1 MGISVGAALK
11 KIAVALVSDKKTLK
25 KAAMAI
31 LVVIVALLMP
41 MAAIIAVFSGTLELD
56 VAALQEQ
63 ITENMSDSD
72 RQMLQQVED
81 NMNAIQTAL
90 READMASRVKEA
102 QVLYI
107 LALYDHSSQP
117 GFVSRL
123 VNCFQPEQTDDQ
135 LIAAVNSTFGT
146 NIVTEDFTKLVGNVR
161 SQYVDTS
168 NFVYPTT
175 KNNLDLVQWAIAAE
189 AAGWGYVWGT
199 FGQVLTRDALTAKVA
214 QYPDNV
220 GIYEE
225 YIRSHY
231 LGKRTADCAGF
242 IKGYCWYNPETD
254 SVSYAT
260 NGMPDLGA
268 NQMYQTATVKG
279 PISTMPEIPGLAV
292 WHQGH
297 IGIYIGN
304 GYAIEAMGTRYGVV
318 KTRVAARSWTHW
330 LKIPYINYIEETEEE
345 SP

>member
-1 MGISVGAALK
+1 MSITVGAALK
-11 KIAVALVSDKKTLK
+11 KIAVALLSDKKTLK

-31 LVVIVALLMP
+31 LVVIVALFMP
-41 MAAIIAVFSGTLELD
+41 MAAIITVFSGTLKLD
-56 VAALQEQ
+56 VGALQEQ
-63 ITENMSDSD
+63 IAEEMSDGD

-90 READMASRVKEA
+90 RDADMPSRVREA

-107 LALYDHSSQP
+107 LALYDHSDQP
-117 GFVSRL
+117 GFVPRL
-123 VNCFQPEQTDDQ
+123 VGCFQPEQTDDQ
-135 LIAAVNSTFGT
+135 LIAAVNNAFGT
-146 NIVTEDFTKLVGNVR
+146 SIVAEDFTKLVGNVR

-168 NFVYPTT
+168 NYVYPTT
-175 KNNLDLVQWAIAAE
+175 KNNLDLVQWAISAE

-199 FGQVLTRDALTAKVA
+199 FGQVLTRDTLAAKAA

-220 GIYEE
+220 GVYEE

-231 LGKRTADCAGF
+231 LGRRTADCVGF
-242 IKGYCWYNPETD
+242 IKGYCWYDPETD
-254 SVSYAT
+254 SVNYAT
-260 NGMPDLGA
+260 NGMPDIGA
-268 NQMYQTATVKG
+268 DQMYRTAVEKG

-330 LKIPYINYIEETEEE
+330 LKIPYINYIEETEEDT
-345 SP
+345 

>member
-25 KAAMAI
+25 NMAMAA
-31 LVVIVALLMP
+31 LVIIVALLMP

-63 ITENMSDSD
+63 IAEEMSDSD

-123 VNCFQPEQTDDQ
+123 VSCFQPEQTDDQ

-146 NIVTEDFTKLVGNVR
+146 NIVTEDFTKLVGDCGGGGRLGLCVGHLR
-161 SQYVDTS
+161 AGADKGRTGSQGGPV
-168 NFVYPTT
+168 P
-175 KNNLDLVQWAIAAE
+175 
-189 AAGWGYVWGT
+189 
-199 FGQVLTRDALTAKVA
+199 GQR
-214 QYPDNV
+214 
-220 GIYEE
+220 
-225 YIRSHY
+225 
-231 LGKRTADCAGF
+231 
-242 IKGYCWYNPETD
+242 
-254 SVSYAT
+254 
-260 NGMPDLGA
+260 
-268 NQMYQTATVKG
+268 
-279 PISTMPEIPGLAV
+279 
-292 WHQGH
+292 GH
-297 IGIYIGN
+297 
-304 GYAIEAMGTRYGVV
+304 
-318 KTRVAARSWTHW
+318 
-330 LKIPYINYIEETEEE
+330 L
-345 SP
+345 

>member
-1 MGISVGAALK
+1 MSVTVGAALK
-11 KIAVALVSDKKTLK
+11 KIAVALLSDKKTLK

-31 LVVIVALLMP
+31 LVVIVALFMP
-41 MAAIIAVFSGTLELD
+41 MAAIITVFSGTLKLD
-56 VAALQEQ
+56 VGVLQEQ
-63 ITENMSDSD
+63 IVEEMSDGD

-81 NMNAIQTAL
+81 TMNAIQTAL
-90 READMASRVKEA
+90 RDADMPSRVREA

-107 LALYDHSSQP
+107 LALYDHSDQP
-117 GFVSRL
+117 GFVPRL
-123 VNCFQPEQTDDQ
+123 VGCFQPEQTDDQ
-135 LIAAVNSTFGT
+135 LIAAVNNAFGT
-146 NIVTEDFTKLVGNVR
+146 SIVAEDFTKLVGNVR

-168 NFVYPTT
+168 NYVYPTT
-175 KNNLDLVQWAIAAE
+175 KNNLDLVQWAISAE

-199 FGQVLTRDALTAKVA
+199 FGQVLTRDTLAAKAA

-220 GIYEE
+220 GVYEE

-231 LGKRTADCAGF
+231 LGRRTADCVGF
-242 IKGYCWYNPETD
+242 IKGYCWYDSETD
-254 SVSYAT
+254 SVNYAT
-260 NGMPDLGA
+260 NGMPDIGA
-268 NQMYQTATVKG
+268 DQMYRAAAEKG

-330 LKIPYINYIEETEEE
+330 LKIPYINYIEETEEDT
-345 SP
+345 

>member
-1 MGISVGAALK
+1 MSVTVGAALK
-11 KIAVALVSDKKTLK
+11 KIAVALLSDKKTLK

-31 LVVIVALLMP
+31 LVVIVALFMP
-41 MAAIIAVFSGTLELD
+41 MAAIITVFSGTLKLD
-56 VAALQEQ
+56 VGALQEQ
-63 ITENMSDSD
+63 IAEEMSDGD

-90 READMASRVKEA
+90 RDADMPSRVREA

-107 LALYDHSSQP
+107 LALYDHSDQP
-117 GFVSRL
+117 GFVPRL
-123 VNCFQPEQTDDQ
+123 VGCFQPEQTDDQ
-135 LIAAVNSTFGT
+135 LIAAVNNAFGT
-146 NIVTEDFTKLVGNVR
+146 SIVAEDFTKLVGNVR

-168 NFVYPTT
+168 NYVYPTT
-175 KNNLDLVQWAIAAE
+175 KNNLDLVQWAISAE

-199 FGQVLTRDALTAKVA
+199 FGQVLTRDTLAAKAA

-220 GIYEE
+220 GVYEE

-231 LGKRTADCAGF
+231 LGRRTADCVGF
-242 IKGYCWYNPETD
+242 IKGYCWYDPETD
-254 SVSYAT
+254 SVNYAT
-260 NGMPDLGA
+260 NGMPDIGA
-268 NQMYQTATVKG
+268 DQMYRAAAEKG

-318 KTRVAARSWTHW
+318 KTRVAARS
-330 LKIPYINYIEETEEE
+330 
-345 SP
+345 